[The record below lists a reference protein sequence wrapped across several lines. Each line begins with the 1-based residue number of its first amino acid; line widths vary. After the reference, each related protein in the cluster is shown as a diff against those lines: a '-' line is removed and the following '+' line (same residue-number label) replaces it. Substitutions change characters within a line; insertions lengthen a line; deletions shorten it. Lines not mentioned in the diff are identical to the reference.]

1 VAVFDISDPFDVRF
15 VDMIV
20 TPGDRSP
27 EGPAVYKDTG
37 QYYLAI
43 ANEVSGN
50 GTTFTH
56 TTLYRVDFLKH

>member
-1 VAVFDISDPFDVRF
+1 
-15 VDMIV
+15 
-20 TPGDRSP
+20 
-27 EGPAVYKDTG
+27 VYKDAG

-43 ANEVSGN
+43 ATEVPGD